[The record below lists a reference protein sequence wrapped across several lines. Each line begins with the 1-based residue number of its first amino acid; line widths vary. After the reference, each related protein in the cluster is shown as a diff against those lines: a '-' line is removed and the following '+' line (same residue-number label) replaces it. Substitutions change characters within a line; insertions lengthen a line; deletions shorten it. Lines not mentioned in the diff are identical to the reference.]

1 MQYLLDKLFIN
12 PRGHRNGKCGLSK
25 SSINKNIKYKPT
37 LCGCRLDQASSA
49 LTTLDRMSL
58 PAERATNRR
67 KARRT
72 LWITSFV
79 SVLVCNKI
87 FNERVQWSGD
97 VWGYSSKWYSK
108 KLESLPN
115 WKTITTKKLDTMA
128 GKDHAWSNKVNLGDD
143 SIFFKLKDT
152 WK

>member
-1 MQYLLDKLFIN
+1 MRQHGANNLLTVHLNLISDSFLWFLVVVSSTILDNSHYPYQGSMQYLLDKLFIN
-12 PRGHRNGKCGLSK
+12 PRGRRNGESELSK

-37 LCGCRLDQASSA
+37 LCGCRLDQASSALA

-97 VWGYSSKWYSK
+97 VWGYSS
-108 KLESLPN
+108 E
-115 WKTITTKKLDTMA
+115 
-128 GKDHAWSNKVNLGDD
+128 
-143 SIFFKLKDT
+143 
-152 WK
+152 